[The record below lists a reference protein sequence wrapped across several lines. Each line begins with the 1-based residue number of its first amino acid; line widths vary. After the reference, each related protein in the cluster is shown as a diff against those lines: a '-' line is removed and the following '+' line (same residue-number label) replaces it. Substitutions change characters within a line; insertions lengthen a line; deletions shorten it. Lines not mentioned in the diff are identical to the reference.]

1 MKVAAIHQPQYLPYL
16 GFFHKVNQANVFVVM
31 DDVQFQRRGVQ
42 HRNRIK
48 TPSGPRWITVP
59 VLRSARPQGSDG
71 RSEQVTNDVLIDRN
85 DAWQRRHLTALRLSY
100 ARSPFFER
108 YWDPLEDLLDRPWER
123 LVDLN
128 NATTRWSM
136 DAMGIATPSL
146 LMSSLDVEG
155 AASELLVNICS
166 AIGADR
172 YISGPGGK
180 RYIDQDLFE
189 AAGIEVLWQEFES
202 PQYIQPFPQAGFA
215 PDLSVVDALFSCGPD
230 VKAFLE

>member
-16 GFFHKVNQANVFVVM
+16 GFFHKVNHADVFVVM
-31 DDVQFQRRGVQ
+31 DGVQFQ
-42 HRNRIK
+42 
-48 TPSGPRWITVP
+48 
-59 VLRSARPQGSDG
+59 L
-71 RSEQVTNDVLIDRN
+71 LIDRN
-85 DAWQRRHLTALRLSY
+85 DAWQRRHLTALRLNY

-108 YWDPLEDLLDRPWER
+108 YWDPLEDLLDRPWQR

-128 NATTRWSM
+128 VATTRWSM
-136 DAMGIATPSL
+136 DAMGISTPST
-146 LMSSLDVEG
+146 LMSSLDVDG
-155 AASELLVNICS
+155 AASELLVNICR

-172 YISGPGGK
+172 YISGTGGK
-180 RYIDQDLFE
+180 RYMDLDLFA

-202 PQYIQPFPQAGFA
+202 PLYAQPFPRVGFV

>member
-16 GFFHKVNQANVFVVM
+16 GFFHKVNQADVFVVM
-31 DDVQFQRRGVQ
+31 DGVQFQRRGIQ

-48 TPSGPRWITVP
+48 TPSGPQWITVP
-59 VLRSARPQGSDG
+59 VLRSVEPRGIDG
-71 RSEQVTNDVLIDRN
+71 RSEQVTSDVLVDRN
-85 DAWQRRHLTALRLSY
+85 DAWQRRHLTALRLNY

-108 YWDPLEDLLDRPWER
+108 YWGSLEDLVDRPWER

-128 NATTRWSM
+128 VTTTRWSM
-136 DAMGIATPSL
+136 DVMGIATPSM
-146 LMSSLDVEG
+146 LMSSLNVEG
-155 AASELLVNICS
+155 AASELLVNICR

-172 YISGPGGK
+172 YISGVGGK
-180 RYIDQDLFE
+180 RYMDLDVFE

-202 PQYIQPFPQAGFA
+202 PRYPQPFPQAGFV
-215 PDLSVVDALFSCGPD
+215 PDLSIVDALFSCGPD